1 MSEGDSPYTT
11 STSDCGG
18 RKGTGKGTDGG
29 KIKLN
34 QVRGNKM
41 AETGNEITISMVMLF
56 TEGTGRAGGMPVFW
70 SVGPAVIIL

>member
-1 MSEGDSPYTT
+1 MSEGESPYTT

-41 AETGNEITISMVMLF
+41 AEM
-56 TEGTGRAGGMPVFW
+56 GMK
-70 SVGPAVIIL
+70 